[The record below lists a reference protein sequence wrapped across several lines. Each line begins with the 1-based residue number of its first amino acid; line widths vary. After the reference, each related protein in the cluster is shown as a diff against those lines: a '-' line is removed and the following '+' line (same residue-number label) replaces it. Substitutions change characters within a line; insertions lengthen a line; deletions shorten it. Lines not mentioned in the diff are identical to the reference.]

1 MLAER
6 MALRHCEQYRDVGNY
21 EVGTRP
27 ALVRRSL
34 SDNGLMAETERLQED
49 LGLQHGEIPGA
60 NVAETTELPAPSRA
74 PWLAF
79 AAVGLV
85 ILLFAGI
92 RWRVREMPLERDEG
106 EYAYAGQLI
115 LQGIPPYQLAYNMK
129 LPGTYVAY
137 AAILRTFGE
146 TAAGIHVG
154 LLVVNGLT
162 TVMVFF
168 LARRLYGDLAAATA
182 AASFALLSTSEGVL
196 GLAGHATHFVAF
208 FAVAGL
214 LFLVAPPRSGSLL
227 NAEFISTNPETLKT
241 YFAAGVCMGLAF
253 LMKQPGVIF
262 ILLGAQEIAWSGW
275 KDPEERKKLRA
286 RLGVYGA
293 GAAIPY
299 LLTCAALY
307 RAGVFAKFWF
317 WTVSYARQ
325 YATSTEV
332 MQGWK
337 YLREIVP
344 ALFFGAPVVWCFAAI
359 GLFALVRERGKSA
372 ALNFEVSLLG
382 WSFLGAS
389 AGLYYRNH
397 YFIVMLPAVCLL
409 AGKAMAWSVAQLV
422 ERVRMSRLRL
432 TAIAVGVF
440 AFGWAQALYAQRAI
454 FFELGPEKIVR
465 LEYGGNPFPEAIA
478 FGKYI
483 KEHSEP
489 GARVAVLG
497 SEPEIYFYAQRHSAT
512 GYIYTYGLMEEQ
524 KFASQMQQEMIG
536 EIEKAKP
543 EYVVKVMVPASWL
556 RKTNSDTA
564 ILYWAEKYIRDD
576 YRLVGVADV
585 GMTTTYHW
593 DDAAEGYR
601 PLSKYSVYLYK
612 RRI

>member
-6 MALRHCEQYRDVGNY
+6 GAKRK
-21 EVGTRP
+21 
-27 ALVRRSL
+27 
-34 SDNGLMAETERLQED
+34 NGLMAETERLEED

-74 PWLAF
+74 RWLAF
-79 AAVGLV
+79 AVVGLV

-129 LPGTYVAY
+129 LPGTYAAY

-146 TAAGIHVG
+146 TAAGIHLG
-154 LLVVNGLT
+154 LMVVNGLT

-196 GLAGHATHFVAF
+196 GLAGHATHFVTF
-208 FAVAGL
+208 FAAAGL
-214 LFLVAPPRSGSLL
+214 LFLVVARRPGSLL
-227 NAEFISTNPETLKT
+227 NSGFERANPETLLNSGFVSTNPETLKT

-253 LMKQPGVIF
+253 LMKQPGAIF
-262 ILLGAQEIAWSGW
+262 ILLGAQELVCSGW
-275 KDPEERKKLRA
+275 RDREERKKLPA

-293 GAAIPY
+293 GAVIPY
-299 LLTCAALY
+299 LLTCAVLY

-332 MQGWK
+332 MQGLK

-344 ALFFGAPVVWCFAAI
+344 DLFFGAPVVWCFAVI
-359 GLFALVRERGKSA
+359 GLFALIRERGKSV
-372 ALNFEVSLLG
+372 ALSFEVSLLG

-397 YFIVMLPAVCLL
+397 YFIVMLPAICLL
-409 AGKAMAWSVAQLV
+409 AGKAMAWSIAQLA
-422 ERVRMSRLRL
+422 ERIRMSRLRL
-432 TAIAVGVF
+432 SAIGVGVF
-440 AFGWAQALYAQRAI
+440 ALGWAQALYAQRAI
-454 FFELGPEKIVR
+454 FFEMSPEKIVR
-465 LEYGGNPFPEAIA
+465 SEYGGNPFPEAIA

-483 KEHSEP
+483 KDHSDAD
-489 GARVAVLG
+489 ARMAVLG

-556 RKTNSDTA
+556 RKTNSDTT

-576 YRLVGVADV
+576 YRLVGIADI

-612 RRI
+612 RKI

>member
-1 MLAER
+1 
-6 MALRHCEQYRDVGNY
+6 
-21 EVGTRP
+21 
-27 ALVRRSL
+27 
-34 SDNGLMAETERLQED
+34 
-49 LGLQHGEIPGA
+49 
-60 NVAETTELPAPSRA
+60 
-74 PWLAF
+74 
-79 AAVGLV
+79 
-85 ILLFAGI
+85 
-92 RWRVREMPLERDEG
+92 
-106 EYAYAGQLI
+106 
-115 LQGIPPYQLAYNMK
+115 
-129 LPGTYVAY
+129 
-137 AAILRTFGE
+137 
-146 TAAGIHVG
+146 
-154 LLVVNGLT
+154 
-162 TVMVFF
+162 
-168 LARRLYGDLAAATA
+168 
-182 AASFALLSTSEGVL
+182 
-196 GLAGHATHFVAF
+196 
-208 FAVAGL
+208 
-214 LFLVAPPRSGSLL
+214 
-227 NAEFISTNPETLKT
+227 
-241 YFAAGVCMGLAF
+241 MGLAF

-262 ILLGAQEIAWSGW
+262 ILFGAQEIASSGW

-299 LLTCAALY
+299 LLTCAVLY

-325 YATSTEV
+325 YATSTDV
-332 MQGWK
+332 MQGLK

-344 ALFFGAPVVWCFAAI
+344 DLFFGAPVVWCFAAA

-372 ALNFEVSLLG
+372 ALSFEVSLLG
-382 WSFLGAS
+382 WSFVGAS

-409 AGKAMAWSVAQLV
+409 AGKATAWSIAQLA
-422 ERVRMSRLRL
+422 ERIRMNPLRL
-432 TAIAVGVF
+432 SAIGAAVFTLGY
-440 AFGWAQALYAQRAI
+440 AQALYAQRAI
-454 FFELGPEKIVR
+454 FFEMSPEKIVR
-465 LEYGGNPFPEAIA
+465 SEYGGNPFPEAIA

-483 KEHSEP
+483 KEHSDAD
-489 GARVAVLG
+489 ARVAVLG

-524 KFASQMQQEMIG
+524 KFASRMQQEMIG

-556 RKTNSDTA
+556 RKTNSDTT

-576 YRLVGVADV
+576 YRLVGIADI

-612 RRI
+612 RKI

>member
-1 MLAER
+1 
-6 MALRHCEQYRDVGNY
+6 
-21 EVGTRP
+21 
-27 ALVRRSL
+27 
-34 SDNGLMAETERLQED
+34 MAETERLQED
-49 LGLQHGEIPGA
+49 LGLQHGETPGA

-79 AAVGLV
+79 AVVGLV

-154 LLVVNGLT
+154 LMVVNGLT

-196 GLAGHATHFVAF
+196 GLAGHATHFVTF

-214 LFLVAPPRSGSLL
+214 LFLVAARRSGSLL
-227 NAEFISTNPETLKT
+227 NSGFVSTNPETLKT

-253 LMKQPGVIF
+253 LMKQPGAIF
-262 ILLGAQEIAWSGW
+262 ILFGAQELVCSGW
-275 KDPEERKKLRA
+275 RDREARKKLRA
-286 RLGVYGA
+286 RISVYGA
-293 GAAIPY
+293 GAALPY

-325 YATSTEV
+325 YATSTDF
-332 MQGWK
+332 MQGLK

-344 ALFFGAPVVWCFAAI
+344 DLFFGAPVVWCFAVI
-359 GLFALVRERGKSA
+359 GLFALIRERGKSA
-372 ALNFEVSLLG
+372 ALSLEVSLLG
-382 WSFLGAS
+382 WSFVGAS

-409 AGKAMAWSVAQLV
+409 AGKAMAWSIAQLA
-422 ERVRMSRLRL
+422 ERIRMSRLRL
-432 TAIAVGVF
+432 SAIGIGVF
-440 AFGWAQALYAQRAI
+440 ALGWAQALYAQRAI
-454 FFELGPEKIVR
+454 FFEMGPEKIVR
-465 LEYGGNPFPEAIA
+465 SEYGGNPFPEAIA

-483 KEHSEP
+483 KEHSDAD
-489 GARVAVLG
+489 ARVAVLG

-524 KFASQMQQEMIG
+524 KFASQMQQEMVG

-564 ILYWAEKYIRDD
+564 ILYWAEKYISDD
-576 YRLVGVADV
+576 YRLVGVADIGV
-585 GMTTTYHW
+585 TTTYHW

-612 RRI
+612 RKI

>member
-1 MLAER
+1 VIEICRLVRVSEEREIRLAADAMLAER
-6 MALRHCEQYRDVGNY
+6 GAKRK
-21 EVGTRP
+21 
-27 ALVRRSL
+27 
-34 SDNGLMAETERLQED
+34 NGLMAETERLQED

-60 NVAETTELPAPSRA
+60 NVARTTELPASSRA
-74 PWLAF
+74 RWLAF
-79 AAVGLV
+79 AVVGLV
-85 ILLFAGI
+85 VLLFAGI

-154 LLVVNGLT
+154 LMVVNGLT

-196 GLAGHATHFVAF
+196 GLAGHATHFVTF

-214 LFLVAPPRSGSLL
+214 LFLVAARRSESLL
-227 NAEFISTNPETLKT
+227 NSESISTNPETRKT
-241 YFAAGVCMGLAF
+241 YFAAGVSMGLAF
-253 LMKQPGVIF
+253 LMKQPGAIF
-262 ILLGAQEIAWSGW
+262 ILFGAQELVCSAWR
-275 KDPEERKKLRA
+275 DREERKKLPA

-293 GAAIPY
+293 GAVIPY
-299 LLTCAALY
+299 LLTCAVLY
-307 RAGVFAKFWF
+307 RAGVFAKFYF

-332 MQGWK
+332 MQGLK
-337 YLREIVP
+337 YLREIAP
-344 ALFFGAPVVWCFAAI
+344 DLFFGAPVAWCFAAA

-372 ALNFEVSLLG
+372 ALSFEVSLLG
-382 WSFLGAS
+382 WSFVAAS

-409 AGKAMAWSVAQLV
+409 AGKAMAWSAAQLA
-422 ERVRMSRLRL
+422 ERVRMNPLRL
-432 TAIAVGVF
+432 SAIGAAVFLLGY
-440 AFGWAQALYAQRAI
+440 AQALYAQRAI
-454 FFELGPEKIVR
+454 FFEMSPEKIVR
-465 LEYGGNPFPEAIA
+465 SEYGGNPFPEAIA

-483 KEHSEP
+483 KEHSD
-489 GARVAVLG
+489 ADVRVAVLG

-524 KFASQMQQEMIG
+524 KFASRMQQEMIG

-576 YRLVGVADV
+576 YRLVGVADIA
-585 GMTTTYHW
+585 MTTTYHW

-612 RRI
+612 RKI

>member
-1 MLAER
+1 
-6 MALRHCEQYRDVGNY
+6 
-21 EVGTRP
+21 
-27 ALVRRSL
+27 
-34 SDNGLMAETERLQED
+34 MAETEKLEED
-49 LGLQHGEIPGA
+49 LGSRIGEIPSA
-60 NVAETTELPAPSRA
+60 DLAEATEQPVSSRA
-74 PWLAF
+74 RWVAF
-79 AAVGLV
+79 TVVGLL

-115 LQGIPPYQLAYNMK
+115 LQGIPPYQIAYNMK

-146 TAAGIHVG
+146 SAAGIHLG

-162 TVMVFF
+162 TVMMFF
-168 LARRLYGDLAAATA
+168 LARRLYGDLAGATA
-182 AASFALLSTSEGVL
+182 AASYGLLSTSEGVL
-196 GLAGHATHFVAF
+196 GLAGHATHFVTL

-214 LFLVAPPRSGSLL
+214 LFLVASRRRKNLL
-227 NAEFISTNPETLKT
+227 NSGFVSTNPETLLNSGFVSTNPETLLNPGLGSANPETLKT
-241 YFAAGVCMGLAF
+241 YFAAGICMGLAF
-253 LMKQPGVIF
+253 LMKQPGAVF
-262 ILLGAQEIAWSGW
+262 ILFGLQEIAWSGW
-275 KDPEERKKLRA
+275 KDREEGKKLAA
-286 RLGVYGA
+286 RVGVYGA
-293 GAAIPY
+293 GAALPY

-325 YATSTEV
+325 YATSTDF
-332 MQGWK
+332 MQGLK

-344 ALFFGAPVVWCFAAI
+344 DLFFGAPVVWCFAVI
-359 GLFALVRERGKSA
+359 GLFALVRERGKSV
-372 ALNFEVSLLG
+372 ALSFAVSLLG

-397 YFIVMLPAVCLL
+397 YFIVMLPAICLL
-409 AGKAMAWSVAQLV
+409 AGKAMACSVAQLA
-422 ERVRMSRLRL
+422 RRIRMGRLEL
-432 TAIAVGVF
+432 SAIATGVF
-440 AFGWAQALYAQRAI
+440 ALGCAQALYAQRAV
-454 FFELGPEKIVR
+454 FFEMSPEKIVR
-465 LEYGGNPFPEAIA
+465 SEYGGNPFPEAIA

-483 KEHSEP
+483 KEHCDAD
-489 GARVAVLG
+489 ARVAVLG

-524 KFASQMQQEMIG
+524 KFASAMQQEMIG

-576 YRLVGVADV
+576 YRLVGIADI

-601 PLSKYSVYLYK
+601 PLSKYSVYLY
-612 RRI
+612 RRKI

>member
-6 MALRHCEQYRDVGNY
+6 GAKRKN
-21 EVGTRP
+21 
-27 ALVRRSL
+27 A
-34 SDNGLMAETERLQED
+34 LMAEAERLEED
-49 LGLQHGEIPGA
+49 LGLQRGEIPGA
-60 NVAETTELPAPSRA
+60 NVAEATELPAPSRA
-74 PWLAF
+74 RWLAF
-79 AAVGLV
+79 AVVGLV
-85 ILLFAGI
+85 VLLFAGI

-115 LQGIPPYQLAYNMK
+115 LHGIPPYHLAYNMK
-129 LPGTYVAY
+129 LPGTYVVY
-137 AAILRTFGE
+137 AAVLRTFGE

-154 LLVVNGLT
+154 LMVVNGLT

-168 LARRLYGDLAAATA
+168 LARRLYGDLAAAIAT
-182 AASFALLSTSEGVL
+182 ASFALLSTSEGVL
-196 GLAGHATHFVAF
+196 GLAGHATHFVTF

-214 LFLVAPPRSGSLL
+214 LFLVAARRSGSLL
-227 NAEFISTNPETLKT
+227 NSGFAGANPETLKT

-253 LMKQPGVIF
+253 LMKQPGAIF
-262 ILLGAQEIAWSGW
+262 ILFGAQELVCSGW
-275 KDPEERKKLRA
+275 RDQEERKKLRA

-293 GAAIPY
+293 GAVIPY
-299 LLTCAALY
+299 LLTCAVLY
-307 RAGVFAKFWF
+307 RAGAFAKFWF

-332 MQGWK
+332 MQGLK

-344 ALFFGAPVVWCFAAI
+344 DLFFGAPVVWCFAAA

-372 ALNFEVSLLG
+372 ALSFEVSLLG
-382 WSFLGAS
+382 WSFVAAS

-409 AGKAMAWSVAQLV
+409 AGKAMAWSAAQLA
-422 ERVRMSRLRL
+422 ERVRMNPLRL
-432 TAIAVGVF
+432 SAIGAAVF
-440 AFGWAQALYAQRAI
+440 ALGYAQALYAQRAI
-454 FFELGPEKIVR
+454 FFEMSPEKIVR
-465 LEYGGNPFPEAIA
+465 SEYGGNPFPEAIA

-483 KEHSEP
+483 KEHSDAD
-489 GARVAVLG
+489 ARVAVLG

-524 KFASQMQQEMIG
+524 KFASRMQQEMIG

-576 YRLVGVADV
+576 YRLVGVADIA
-585 GMTTTYHW
+585 MTTTYHW
-593 DDAAEGYR
+593 DDRAEGYR
-601 PLSKYSVYLYK
+601 TLSKYSVYLYK
-612 RRI
+612 RKN

>member
-1 MLAER
+1 
-6 MALRHCEQYRDVGNY
+6 
-21 EVGTRP
+21 
-27 ALVRRSL
+27 
-34 SDNGLMAETERLQED
+34 MAETERLEED
-49 LGLQHGEIPGA
+49 LGLQHSEIPSA
-60 NVAETTELPAPSRA
+60 NLAETTELQALSRA
-74 PWLAF
+74 RWLAF
-79 AAVGLV
+79 AVVGLV
-85 ILLFAGI
+85 LLLFAGI

-137 AAILRTFGE
+137 AAILGTFGE

-154 LLVVNGLT
+154 LMVVNGLT

-196 GLAGHATHFVAF
+196 GLAGHATHFVTF

-214 LFLVAPPRSGSLL
+214 LFLIAVRRSESLL
-227 NAEFISTNPETLKT
+227 NSGFERANPETLKT

-253 LMKQPGVIF
+253 LMKQPGAIF
-262 ILLGAQEIAWSGW
+262 ILFGAQELVCSGW
-275 KDPEERKKLRA
+275 RDREERKKLPA

-293 GAAIPY
+293 GAVIPY
-299 LLTCAALY
+299 LLTCAVLY

-325 YATSTEV
+325 YATSTDV
-332 MQGWK
+332 MQGLK
-337 YLREIVP
+337 YLREVVP
-344 ALFFGAPVVWCFAAI
+344 DLFFGAPVVWCFAVI
-359 GLFALVRERGKSA
+359 GLFALIRERGKSA
-372 ALNFEVSLLG
+372 ALSFEVSLLG
-382 WSFLGAS
+382 WSFVGAS

-409 AGKAMAWSVAQLV
+409 AGKAMAWSAVQLAQ
-422 ERVRMSRLRL
+422 RIRMNPLRL
-432 TAIAVGVF
+432 SAIGAAVF
-440 AFGWAQALYAQRAI
+440 ALGYAQALYAQRAI
-454 FFELGPEKIVR
+454 LFGLSPEKIVR
-465 LEYGGNPFPEAIA
+465 SEYGGNPFPEAIA

-483 KEHSEP
+483 KEHSDAD
-489 GARVAVLG
+489 ARVAVLG

-524 KFASQMQQEMIG
+524 KFASRMQQEMIG

-576 YRLVGVADV
+576 YRLVGVADIGV
-585 GMTTTYHW
+585 TTTYHW

-612 RRI
+612 RKI

>member
-6 MALRHCEQYRDVGNY
+6 GAKRK
-21 EVGTRP
+21 
-27 ALVRRSL
+27 
-34 SDNGLMAETERLQED
+34 NGLMAETERLEED

-60 NVAETTELPAPSRA
+60 NVAETTQLPARSRA
-74 PWLAF
+74 RWLAF
-79 AAVGLV
+79 AVVGLV

-154 LLVVNGLT
+154 LMVVNGLT

-196 GLAGHATHFVAF
+196 GLAGHATHFVTF

-214 LFLVAPPRSGSLL
+214 LFLVAARRSGSLL
-227 NAEFISTNPETLKT
+227 NSGFERANPETLKT

-253 LMKQPGVIF
+253 LMKQPGAIF
-262 ILLGAQEIAWSGW
+262 ILFGAQELVCSGW
-275 KDPEERKKLRA
+275 KDREERKKLRA

-293 GAAIPY
+293 GAVIPY
-299 LLTCAALY
+299 LLTCAVLY
-307 RAGVFAKFWF
+307 RAGVFAKFCF

-332 MQGWK
+332 MQGLK

-344 ALFFGAPVVWCFAAI
+344 DLFFGAPVVWCFAAA
-359 GLFALVRERGKSA
+359 GLFALVSERGKSA
-372 ALNFEVSLLG
+372 ALSFEVSLLG
-382 WSFLGAS
+382 WSFVGAS

-409 AGKAMAWSVAQLV
+409 TGKAMAWSAVQLA
-422 ERVRMSRLRL
+422 ERVRMNPLRL
-432 TAIAVGVF
+432 SAIGAAVF
-440 AFGWAQALYAQRAI
+440 ALGYAQALYAQRAT
-454 FFELGPEKIVR
+454 FFEMSPEKIVR
-465 LEYGGNPFPEAIA
+465 SEYGGNPFPEAIA

-483 KEHSEP
+483 KEHSDAD
-489 GARVAVLG
+489 ARVAVLG

-524 KFASQMQQEMIG
+524 KFASRMQQEMIG
-536 EIEKAKP
+536 EIEKAEP

-576 YRLVGVADV
+576 YRLVGVADIGV
-585 GMTTTYHW
+585 TTTYHW

-612 RRI
+612 RKI

>member
-6 MALRHCEQYRDVGNY
+6 GAKRK
-21 EVGTRP
+21 
-27 ALVRRSL
+27 
-34 SDNGLMAETERLQED
+34 NGLMAETERLEED

-60 NVAETTELPAPSRA
+60 NVAETTQLPARSRA
-74 PWLAF
+74 RWLAF
-79 AAVGLV
+79 AVVGLV

-129 LPGTYVAY
+129 LPGTYVVY

-154 LLVVNGLT
+154 LMVVNGLT

-196 GLAGHATHFVAF
+196 GLAGHATHFVTF

-214 LFLVAPPRSGSLL
+214 LFLVAARRSGSLL
-227 NAEFISTNPETLKT
+227 NSGFERANPETLKT

-253 LMKQPGVIF
+253 LMKQPGAIF
-262 ILLGAQEIAWSGW
+262 ILFGAQELVCSGW
-275 KDPEERKKLRA
+275 KDREERKKLRA

-293 GAAIPY
+293 GAVIPY
-299 LLTCAALY
+299 LLTCAVLY
-307 RAGVFAKFWF
+307 RAGVFAKFCF

-332 MQGWK
+332 MQGLK

-344 ALFFGAPVVWCFAAI
+344 DLFFGAPVVWCFAAA
-359 GLFALVRERGKSA
+359 GLFALVSERGKSA
-372 ALNFEVSLLG
+372 ALSFEVSLLG
-382 WSFLGAS
+382 WSFVGAS

-409 AGKAMAWSVAQLV
+409 TGKAMAWSAVQLA
-422 ERVRMSRLRL
+422 ERVRMNPLRL
-432 TAIAVGVF
+432 SAIGAAVF
-440 AFGWAQALYAQRAI
+440 ALGYAQALYAQRAT
-454 FFELGPEKIVR
+454 FFEMSPEKIVR
-465 LEYGGNPFPEAIA
+465 SEYGGNPFPEAIA

-483 KEHSEP
+483 KEHSDAD
-489 GARVAVLG
+489 ARVAVLG

-524 KFASQMQQEMIG
+524 KFASRMQQEMIG

-576 YRLVGVADV
+576 YRLVGVADIGV
-585 GMTTTYHW
+585 TTTYHW

-612 RRI
+612 RKI

>member
-1 MLAER
+1 
-6 MALRHCEQYRDVGNY
+6 
-21 EVGTRP
+21 
-27 ALVRRSL
+27 
-34 SDNGLMAETERLQED
+34 MAETEKLEED
-49 LGLQHGEIPGA
+49 LGSRDGEIPSA
-60 NVAETTELPAPSRA
+60 DLTEATEQPVASRA
-74 PWLAF
+74 RRVAF
-79 AAVGLV
+79 TVVGLV

-115 LQGIPPYQLAYNMK
+115 LQGIPPYEIAYNMK

-146 TAAGIHVG
+146 SAAGIHLG

-162 TVMVFF
+162 TVLMFF
-168 LARRLYGDLAAATA
+168 LARRLYGDLAGATA
-182 AASFALLSTSEGVL
+182 AASYGLLSTSEGVL
-196 GLAGHATHFVAF
+196 GLAGHATHFVTL

-214 LFLVAPPRSGSLL
+214 LFLVASRRSKNPLNSELGSTNPETLL
-227 NAEFISTNPETLKT
+227 NSGFASTNPETLKT
-241 YFAAGVCMGLAF
+241 YFAAGICMGLAF
-253 LMKQPGVIF
+253 LMKQPGAVF
-262 ILLGAQEIAWSGW
+262 ILFGVQEIAWSGW
-275 KDPEERKKLRA
+275 KDREEPKKLGA
-286 RLGVYGA
+286 RIGVYGA
-293 GAAIPY
+293 GAAVPY

-325 YATSTEV
+325 YATSTDF
-332 MQGWK
+332 MQGLK

-344 ALFFGAPVVWCFAAI
+344 DLFFGAPVVWCFAAI
-359 GLFALVRERGKSA
+359 GLFALVRERGKSV
-372 ALNFEVSLLG
+372 ALSFAVSLLG

-397 YFIVMLPAVCLL
+397 YFIVMLPAICLL
-409 AGKAMAWSVAQLV
+409 AGKAMAWSVAQLA
-422 ERVRMSRLRL
+422 ERIRMSRLEL
-432 TAIAVGVF
+432 SAIGIGVF
-440 AFGWAQALYAQRAI
+440 ALGCAQALYAQRAA
-454 FFELGPEKIVR
+454 FFEMSPEKIVR
-465 LEYGGNPFPEAIA
+465 SEYGGNPFPEAIA

-483 KEHSEP
+483 KDHCDAD
-489 GARVAVLG
+489 ARVAVLG

-524 KFASQMQQEMIG
+524 KFASAMQQEMIG

-576 YRLVGVADV
+576 YRLVGIADI

>member
-1 MLAER
+1 
-6 MALRHCEQYRDVGNY
+6 
-21 EVGTRP
+21 
-27 ALVRRSL
+27 
-34 SDNGLMAETERLQED
+34 MAETEKLEED
-49 LGLQHGEIPGA
+49 LGLQDREILGA
-60 NVAETTELPAPSRA
+60 DVAKATEQPVSSMR
-74 PWLAF
+74 WVAF
-79 AAVGLV
+79 AVLGLA

-115 LQGIPPYQLAYNMK
+115 LQGIPPYEIAYNMK
-129 LPGTYVAY
+129 LPGTYAAY

-146 TAAGIHVG
+146 TTAGIHLG

-162 TVMVFF
+162 TGMMFF
-168 LARRLYGDLAAATA
+168 LARRLYGDLAGATA
-182 AASFALLSTSEGVL
+182 AASFALLSTSAGVL
-196 GLAGHATHFVAF
+196 GLAGHATHFVTF
-208 FAVAGL
+208 FAVAG
-214 LFLVAPPRSGSLL
+214 FLCLMSARKSKNLAGYL
-227 NAEFISTNPETLKT
+227 
-241 YFAAGVCMGLAF
+241 AAGICMGLAF
-253 LMKQPGVIF
+253 LMKQPGAIF
-262 ILLGAQEIAWSGW
+262 ILFGAQELLCSGW
-275 KDPEERKKLRA
+275 RDREERKKLRA
-286 RLGVYGA
+286 QLGVYGA
-293 GAAIPY
+293 GAVIPY
-299 LLTCAALY
+299 LLTCAVLY

-325 YATSTEV
+325 YATSTDV
-332 MQGWK
+332 AQGLK

-344 ALFFGAPVVWCFAAI
+344 DLFFGAPVVWCFAVI
-359 GLFALVRERGKSA
+359 GLFALIRERGKSV
-372 ALNFEVSLLG
+372 ALSFEVSLLG
-382 WSFLGAS
+382 WSFVGAS

-409 AGKAMAWSVAQLV
+409 AGKAMAWSVTELV
-422 ERVRMSRLRL
+422 ERVRINGLRL
-432 TAIAVGVF
+432 SAIGAALF
-440 AFGWAQALYAQRAI
+440 ALGYAQALYAQRAI

-465 LEYGGNPFPEAIA
+465 QEYGGNPFPEATA

-489 GARVAVLG
+489 DARVAVLG

-524 KFASQMQQEMIG
+524 KFASRMQQEMIG

-556 RKTNSDTA
+556 RKANSDTA
-564 ILYWAEKYIRDD
+564 ILYWVEKYISDD
-576 YRLVGVADV
+576 YRLVGVADI

-612 RRI
+612 RKI

>member
-1 MLAER
+1 
-6 MALRHCEQYRDVGNY
+6 MA
-21 EVGTRP
+21 GTEK
-27 ALVRRSL
+27 L
-34 SDNGLMAETERLQED
+34 EED
-49 LGLQHGEIPGA
+49 LGLQDGEIPGA
-60 NVAETTELPAPSRA
+60 NVADATEQPGSSRA
-74 PWLAF
+74 RWTAF
-79 AAVGLV
+79 AVLGLV

-129 LPGTYVAY
+129 LPGTYAAY

-154 LLVVNGLT
+154 LMVVNGLT

-196 GLAGHATHFVAF
+196 GLAGHATHFVTF

-214 LFLVAPPRSGSLL
+214 LFLVAARRSGSLL
-227 NAEFISTNPETLKT
+227 NSGFARANPETPFNSGFVRTNPETLKT
-241 YFAAGVCMGLAF
+241 YFAAGACMGLAF
-253 LMKQPGVIF
+253 LMKQPGAIF
-262 ILLGAQEIAWSGW
+262 ILFGAQELVCSGW
-275 KDPEERKKLRA
+275 RERKKLPA
-286 RLGVYGA
+286 RLGLYGA
-293 GAAIPY
+293 GAVIPY
-299 LLTCAALY
+299 LLTCAVLY
-307 RAGVFAKFWF
+307 RAGVFAKFYF

-325 YATSTEV
+325 YATSTEIV
-332 MQGWK
+332 QGLK

-344 ALFFGAPVVWCFAAI
+344 DLFFGAPVVWCFAAA
-359 GLFALVRERGKSA
+359 GLFALVTERGKSVA
-372 ALNFEVSLLG
+372 FSFEVSLLG
-382 WSFLGAS
+382 WSFVGAS

-409 AGKAMAWSVAQLV
+409 AGKAMAWSAAQLA
-422 ERVRMSRLRL
+422 ERARINPLRL
-432 TAIAVGVF
+432 STIGAGVF
-440 AFGWAQALYAQRAI
+440 ALGYAQALYAQRAI
-454 FFELGPEKIVR
+454 FFEMSPEKIVR
-465 LEYGGNPFPEAIA
+465 REYGGNPFPEAIA

-483 KEHSEP
+483 KEHSDAD
-489 GARVAVLG
+489 ARVAVLG

-524 KFASQMQQEMIG
+524 KFASRMQQEMIG

-564 ILYWAEKYIRDD
+564 ILFWAEKYIRDD

-585 GMTTTYHW
+585 AKTTTYHW

-612 RRI
+612 RKI